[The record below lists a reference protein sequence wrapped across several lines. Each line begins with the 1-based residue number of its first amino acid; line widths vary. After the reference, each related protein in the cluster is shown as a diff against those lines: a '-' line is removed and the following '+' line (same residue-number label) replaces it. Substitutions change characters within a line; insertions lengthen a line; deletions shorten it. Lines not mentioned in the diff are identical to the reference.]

1 MSRSSIVRACAASTG
16 VALAALGL
24 VSLVTTEHE
33 AAWAAPP
40 AAQSAR
46 PAGYPSATPSM
57 LPPDEEPPPIA
68 AGERPRHLPKLD
80 GPLVPEE
87 PSPKPTKQDWVG
99 APEAEDVRITDPSC
113 RAQRIREWYRVACG
127 DEHVSV
133 VSGKKTD
140 LDIDRSDPAGA
151 AVIFS
156 ARRGDVRLM
165 TFAYFL
171 KWGLVQDAVLSVQW
185 LEGDPR
191 PLITVIG
198 VPHGGI

>member
-1 MSRSSIVRACAASTG
+1 MSRSRILRACAISTML
-16 VALAALGL
+16 ALAALGL
-24 VSLVTTEHE
+24 GSLVDAEHD

-40 AAQSAR
+40 AAASA
-46 PAGYPSATPSM
+46 PPVSYASASPSM
-57 LPPDEEPPPIA
+57 LPPDEEPAPLPS
-68 AGERPRHLPKLD
+68 GERPRHLAKLD
-80 GPLVPEE
+80 GPPVPEE
-87 PSPKPTKQDWVG
+87 ASPKPTKQDWLG

-113 RAQRIREWYRVACG
+113 KAQRIREWYRVACG
-127 DEHVSV
+127 DEHLSV

-151 AVIFS
+151 AVIFP

-165 TFAYFL
+165 SFAYFF

-198 VPHGGI
+198 VPHGGL